1 MAIISS
7 RLQGTNRNVQSYDSA
22 GGGADFTAL
31 ATWEATIDIDTTASG
46 TATTEVL
53 QVRTGLHSDSVLIA
67 GGTYDATF
75 PLILEAESGSENNGT
90 ETGGARFTAP
100 SAVNIFRSF
109 SGHVYFHDLGITGT
123 INSPVSFYAIRVDAG
138 TGSRAVGIHVYD
150 TVNSGTGSFSGTAFS
165 SAGVTDWSII
175 NCVANN
181 VGGWGFISINGAT
194 GDMLN
199 CTAKWITGTGGARRA
214 FANIQNYRV
223 INCISEHISGTSDFN
238 GTASNTYRNNISSD
252 ATAPG
257 INSLQ
262 NTTISYVSADFLKPL
277 DSTQAAVG
285 AGGVLAGDA
294 TNPFNDDIEGN
305 ERLGLWTIGAFQV
318 AKSVG
323 APATNLKNNRNLI
336 TVLR

>member
-22 GGGADFTAL
+22 GGGADFTSL
-31 ATWEATIDIDTTASG
+31 GSWESTIDIDTTASG

-53 QVRTGLHSDSVLIA
+53 QVRTGLHSDNIFIS

-75 PLILEAESGSENNGT
+75 PLILEAEPGSENKGT

-100 SAVNIFRSF
+100 SNLSMFRATT
-109 SGHVYFHDLGITGT
+109 GHVYFHDFGITGT
-123 INSPVSFYAIRVDAG
+123 INSASTFYAVLINVG
-138 TGSRAVGIHVYD
+138 TGYRVVGIHLYD
-150 TVNSGTGSFSGTAFS
+150 TVNSGTGAFNGIAFLN
-165 SAGVTDWSII
+165 AGVTDWSII

-181 VGGWGFISINGAT
+181 VGGVGFISLSNAT
-194 GDMLN
+194 GNVLN
-199 CTAKWITGTGGARRA
+199 CTVKGVTGTRA
-214 FANIQNYRV
+214 FGNIQNYRV
-223 INCISEHISGTSDFN
+223 INCISEHVGGTRDFH

-257 INSLQ
+257 ISSLH

-285 AGGVLAGDA
+285 AGVVLAGDA
-294 TNPFNDDIEGN
+294 TSPFNDDIEGN